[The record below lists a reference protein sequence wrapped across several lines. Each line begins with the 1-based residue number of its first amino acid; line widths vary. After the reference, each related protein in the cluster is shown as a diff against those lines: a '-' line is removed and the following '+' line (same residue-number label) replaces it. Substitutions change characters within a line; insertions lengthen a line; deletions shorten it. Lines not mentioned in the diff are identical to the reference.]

1 MDVGPL
7 TNAAPEPVPAS
18 DTAPERDTNADVT
31 ASTNAVFGPNAVSGR
46 PLGRG
51 RTMSVDANMG
61 RGTGAGV
68 DSTGIGGTGV
78 SDADVD
84 SPGVSGTG
92 VDNPGVSGAGVDSVS
107 GVGLG
112 TATLFRQLVDD
123 AGLFPPTG
131 LPMAEALERH
141 RNDLAGND
149 PVLTH
154 RFLCPAGRLGE
165 LRDHLT
171 FPIRLGLIL
180 DTPDIPPFED
190 VAVELV
196 EVRQTPGETPGAVWE
211 RLAGRL
217 PGGARLFVEVPFGD
231 HGSLP
236 RDGEGPGLKF
246 RCGGLTAG
254 AFPSAA
260 DLGALIAH
268 CARHGVPFKATAGLH
283 NAVRHFDPAL
293 GVDRHGFLNLVLAVC
308 AAVEDRD
315 PVPVLKLTD
324 VGELTRLAQ
333 AVPADTSARAREL
346 LVSYGSCDTHTP
358 IEDLVALGLIARR
371 PPALVGP
378 AATDKT
384 TVPDTATIGETTH
397 GVAVPGTTEES
408 V

>member
-1 MDVGPL
+1 
-7 TNAAPEPVPAS
+7 
-18 DTAPERDTNADVT
+18 
-31 ASTNAVFGPNAVSGR
+31 
-46 PLGRG
+46 
-51 RTMSVDANMG
+51 MSVDASTG
-61 RGTGAGV
+61 TGTGAGV
-68 DSTGIGGTGV
+68 DGR
-78 SDADVD
+78 DA
-84 SPGVSGTG
+84 SGTG
-92 VDNPGVSGAGVDSVS
+92 VDGTDASGTDVDSTGVS
-107 GVGLG
+107 GVGMG
-112 TATLFRQLVDD
+112 TATLFRELVDD

-180 DTPDIPPFED
+180 DTPDLPPLED

-196 EVRQTPGETPGAVWE
+196 EVRQAPGETPGAVWE

-217 PGGARLFVEVPFGD
+217 PGDARLFVEVSAGD
-231 HGSLP
+231 HASLASLTSLP

-324 VGELTRLAQ
+324 VGELVRLAQ
-333 AVPADTSARAREL
+333 AVPDDTSARAREL

-371 PPALVGP
+371 PPAP
-378 AATDKT
+378 AGTAPHNTTTATAT
-384 TVPDTATIGETTH
+384 TGTGTGTGTAIPDTATTGGAAH
-397 GVAVPGTTEES
+397 GMAAPDTTEEN

>member
-1 MDVGPL
+1 MS
-7 TNAAPEPVPAS
+7 A
-18 DTAPERDTNADVT
+18 DT
-31 ASTNAVFGPNAVSGR
+31 R
-46 PLGRG
+46 P
-51 RTMSVDANMG
+51 
-61 RGTGAGV
+61 GAGATV
-68 DSTGIGGTGV
+68 D
-78 SDADVD
+78 
-84 SPGVSGTG
+84 
-92 VDNPGVSGAGVDSVS
+92 
-107 GVGLG
+107 GVGMG
-112 TATLFRQLVDD
+112 TAALFRALVDD

-154 RFLCPAGRLGE
+154 RFLCPAGRLAE

-180 DTPDIPPFED
+180 DTPDVPPIED
-190 VAVELV
+190 VPVELV
-196 EVRQTPGETPGAVWE
+196 EVRQAPGEPPGAVSE

-217 PGGARLFVEVPFGD
+217 PGGARLFVEVSPGD
-231 HGSLP
+231 RASLVSLP
-236 RDGEGPGLKF
+236 RDGTGPGLKF

-254 AFPSAA
+254 AFPGAA

-268 CARHGVPFKATAGLH
+268 CAGHGVPFKATAGLH

-308 AAVEDRD
+308 AAVEGRD

-324 VGELTRLAQ
+324 VGELVRLAQ
-333 AVPADTSARAREL
+333 AVPDDTSARAREL
-346 LVSYGSCDTHTP
+346 LVSYGSCDTRTP

-371 PPALVGP
+371 PS
-378 AATDKT
+378 ATT
-384 TVPDTATIGETTH
+384 TTGT
-397 GVAVPGTTEES
+397 PGTAEES